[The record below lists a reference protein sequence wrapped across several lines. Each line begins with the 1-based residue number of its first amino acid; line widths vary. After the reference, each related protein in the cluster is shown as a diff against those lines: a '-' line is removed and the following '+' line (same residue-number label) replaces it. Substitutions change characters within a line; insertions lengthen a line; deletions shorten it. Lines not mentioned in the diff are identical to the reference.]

1 MSDSDGNP
9 SHSPHESA
17 APRLPLGEGASSASA
32 ALPLAVLPHAAP
44 RPRHPL
50 HPVAGV
56 VGVFVC
62 GLVAFL
68 TLYATQPLLPLFET
82 LFHASKSAVGW
93 TVSASTLGVAIAA
106 PLLGTFT
113 ERMNR
118 KRVILISIVLL
129 AIPTCA
135 AATSTSLGWLVFW
148 RLLQG
153 LITPGVFA
161 TTIAYITEAWP
172 PTAVAPVMSIYVSG
186 TALGGFSGRAVTG
199 IMTDHLGW
207 RASFLLLGVMSL
219 GGAALVAWLL
229 PDRPSSPRADNRAEV
244 PPRFRHVF
252 MPMLHHLRNPRLL
265 TTYLVGFNVLFSL
278 VGVFTYITFYLAA
291 PPFLLS
297 TAQLSLLFVVY
308 LVGLVATPLAGAL
321 LPRVGLRTGITGS
334 ILLSLAGVLLT
345 LVHSL
350 PVVIT
355 GLALCCTGVFISQS
369 CATSFLREAAS
380 ESSRASAVGMYVA
393 CYYFGGTVAGVAPS
407 LVWKV
412 GGWTAC
418 AAMVAAIDVVS
429 IVIARSGWRDTV
441 PV

>member
-1 MSDSDGNP
+1 MPDSDGNA
-9 SHSPHESA
+9 SHRPHESA

-32 ALPLAVLPHAAP
+32 ALPSAAS
-44 RPRHPL
+44 RPQHPL

-129 AIPTCA
+129 AVPTCA
-135 AATSTSLGWLVFW
+135 AATSTSLGWLIFW

-153 LITPGVFA
+153 LITPGIFA

-199 IMTDHLGW
+199 ILADHAGW
-207 RASFLLLGVMSL
+207 RASFLLLGIMSL

-229 PDRPSSPRADNRAEV
+229 PDHPRAHNAEAR
-244 PPRFRHVF
+244 PAFRQAF
-252 MPMLHHLRNPRLL
+252 LPMLDHLRNPRLL

-291 PPFLLS
+291 PPFSLS
-297 TAQLSLLFVVY
+297 TAELSLLFVVY

-321 LPRVGLRTGITGS
+321 LPRVGLRSGITGS

-345 LVHSL
+345 LMHSL
-350 PVVIT
+350 PVVIV

-380 ESSRASAVGMYVA
+380 ESTRASAVGMYVA
-393 CYYFGGTVAGVAPS
+393 CYYIGGTVAGVAPS
-407 LVWKV
+407 LVWKL

-418 AAMVAAIDVVS
+418 ATMVAVIDVIS
-429 IVIARSGWRDTV
+429 IVIARRGWREAV
-441 PV
+441 PA

>member
-1 MSDSDGNP
+1 MSDSDDHA
-9 SHSPHESA
+9 SHPPHESA
-17 APRLPLGEGASSASA
+17 APRLPLSEGASSASA
-32 ALPLAVLPHAAP
+32 ALPAEAP

-50 HPVAGV
+50 HPLAGV

-68 TLYATQPLLPLFET
+68 TLYSTQPLLPLFEA

-118 KRVILISIVLL
+118 KRVILISIVLI
-129 AIPTCA
+129 AVPTCA
-135 AATSTSLGWLVFW
+135 AATSSTLGWLIFW

-153 LITPGVFA
+153 LVTPGIFA

-186 TALGGFSGRAVTG
+186 TALGGFSGRAVAG
-199 IMTDHLGW
+199 ILADHAGW
-207 RASFLLLGVMSL
+207 RASFLVLGVMSL

-229 PDRPSSPRADNRAEV
+229 PNRPSSHQADTR
-244 PPRFRHVF
+244 PPFRQVF

-291 PPFLLS
+291 PPFSLS
-297 TAQLSLLFVVY
+297 TSKLSLLFVVY
-308 LVGLVATPLAGAL
+308 LVGLIATPLAGAL

-334 ILLSLAGVLLT
+334 ILLSLVGVLLT

-393 CYYFGGTVAGVAPS
+393 CYYIGGTVAGVAPS
-407 LVWKV
+407 LVWNF

-418 AAMVAAIDVVS
+418 AAMIALIDVVS
-429 IVIARSGWRDTV
+429 IVIARRGWRDAV
-441 PV
+441 AV

>member
-1 MSDSDGNP
+1 MSDSDGNA
-9 SHSPHESA
+9 SHPPHESA
-17 APRLPLGEGASSASA
+17 APGLPLSKGASSASA
-32 ALPLAVLPHAAP
+32 ALPAEAP

-50 HPVAGV
+50 HPLAGV

-68 TLYATQPLLPLFET
+68 TLYSTQPLLPLFEA

-118 KRVILISIVLL
+118 KRVILISLVLMAL
-129 AIPTCA
+129 PTCA
-135 AATSTSLGWLVFW
+135 AATSNTLGWLVFW

-153 LITPGVFA
+153 LVTPGIFA

-172 PTAVAPVMSIYVSG
+172 PTAIAPVMSIYVSG
-186 TALGGFSGRAVTG
+186 TALGGFSGRAVAG
-199 IMTDHLGW
+199 IVADHAGW
-207 RASFLLLGVMSL
+207 RASFLVLGMMSL
-219 GGAALVAWLL
+219 GGAALVTWLL
-229 PDRPSSPRADNRAEV
+229 PNRPSSHQGAARPALRQI
-244 PPRFRHVF
+244 F

-291 PPFLLS
+291 PPFSLS
-297 TAQLSLLFVVY
+297 TAKLSLLFVVY

-334 ILLSLAGVLLT
+334 ILLSLVGVLLT

-350 PVVIT
+350 PIVIT

-393 CYYFGGTVAGVAPS
+393 CYYIGGTVAGVAPS
-407 LVWKV
+407 LVWKF

-418 AAMVAAIDVVS
+418 AAMIAGIDVIS
-429 IVIARSGWRDTV
+429 IVIARRGWSERV
-441 PV
+441 SASVC

>member
-1 MSDSDGNP
+1 MSDSDDHA
-9 SHSPHESA
+9 SHPTHESA
-17 APRLPLGEGASSASA
+17 APRLPLSEGASSASA
-32 ALPLAVLPHAAP
+32 ALPAEAP

-68 TLYATQPLLPLFET
+68 TLYSTQPLLPLFEA

-118 KRVILISIVLL
+118 KRVILISIVLI
-129 AIPTCA
+129 AVPTCA
-135 AATSTSLGWLVFW
+135 AATSSTLGWLIFW

-153 LITPGVFA
+153 LVTPGIFA

-199 IMTDHLGW
+199 ILADHAGW
-207 RASFLLLGVMSL
+207 RASFVVLGAMSL

-229 PDRPSSPRADNRAEV
+229 PNRPSSHEGAARPALRQ
-244 PPRFRHVF
+244 VF

-291 PPFLLS
+291 PPFSLS
-297 TAQLSLLFVVY
+297 TSSLSLLFVVY
-308 LVGLVATPLAGAL
+308 LVGLIATPLAGAL

-334 ILLSLAGVLLT
+334 ILLSLVGVLLT
-345 LVHSL
+345 LMHSL

-393 CYYFGGTVAGVAPS
+393 CYYIGGTVAGVAPS
-407 LVWKV
+407 LVWNF

-418 AAMVAAIDVVS
+418 AAMIALIDVVS
-429 IVIARSGWRDTV
+429 IVIARRGWRDAV
-441 PV
+441 AV

>member
-1 MSDSDGNP
+1 MSNSDDI
-9 SHSPHESA
+9 SSDRVHESA
-17 APRLPLGEGASSASA
+17 APRLPLGEGASFASA
-32 ALPLAVLPHAAP
+32 ALPVAAP
-44 RPRHPL
+44 RPLHPL
-50 HPVAGV
+50 HPLAGV

-118 KRVILISIVLL
+118 KRVILISILLL
-129 AIPTCA
+129 AVPTCA
-135 AATSTSLGWLVFW
+135 AATATSLGWLVFW

-199 IMTDHLGW
+199 VMADHVGW
-207 RASFLLLGVMSL
+207 RPSFMLLGLISL
-219 GGAALVAWLL
+219 SGAALVAWLL
-229 PDRPSSPRADNRAEV
+229 PDRPSSHHADVR
-244 PPRFRHVF
+244 PPFRQIF
-252 MPMLHHLRNPRLL
+252 TPMLGHLRNPRLL

-291 PPFLLS
+291 APFSLS
-297 TAQLSLLFVVY
+297 TAKLSLLFVVY

-321 LPRVGLRTGITGS
+321 LPRVGLRAGITGS
-334 ILLSLAGVLLT
+334 ILLSLLGVLLT
-345 LVHSL
+345 LAHSL
-350 PVVIT
+350 PVVVV

-369 CATSFLREAAS
+369 CATSFLREAAP
-380 ESSRASAVGMYVA
+380 EASRASAVGMYVA
-393 CYYFGGTVAGVAPS
+393 CYYIGGTVAGVAPS
-407 LVWKV
+407 LVWKL

-418 AAMVAAIDVVS
+418 AAMVAIIDVVS
-429 IVIARSGWRDTV
+429 IVVARSGWRDAV

>member
-1 MSDSDGNP
+1 MFDSGGST
-9 SHSPHESA
+9 SHPQHESA

-32 ALPLAVLPHAAP
+32 ALPDPAA
-44 RPRHPL
+44 RPPHPL

-68 TLYATQPLLPLFET
+68 TLYATQPLLPLLED

-106 PLLGTFT
+106 PLLGSFT
-113 ERMNR
+113 ERMSR
-118 KRVILISIVLL
+118 KRVILVSILLL
-129 AIPTCA
+129 AVPTCA

-161 TTIAYITEAWP
+161 TTIAYITESWL

-186 TALGGFSGRAVTG
+186 TALGGFCGRAVTG
-199 IMTDHLGW
+199 IMAEHSGW
-207 RASFLLLGVMSL
+207 RESFLLLGAMSIA
-219 GGAALVAWLL
+219 GAALVAWLL
-229 PDRPSSPRADNRAEV
+229 PEQPRSQHTTSRPPLQQI
-244 PPRFRHVF
+244 FI
-252 MPMLHHLRNPRLL
+252 PMFSHLRNARLL
-265 TTYLVGFNVLFSL
+265 TTYFVGFNVLFTL

-291 PPFLLS
+291 PPFSLS
-297 TAQLSLLFVVY
+297 TAKLSLLFVVY

-321 LPRVGLRTGITGS
+321 LPRVGLRAGITGS

-350 PVVIT
+350 ALVVA

-393 CYYFGGTVAGVAPS
+393 CYYIGGTVAGVAPS
-407 LVWKV
+407 LVWKL

-418 AAMVAAIDVVS
+418 AALVIAIDLVS
-429 IVIARSGWRDTV
+429 VAVARRGWRDV
-441 PV
+441 AAA

>member
-407 LVWKV
+407 LVWKL

-418 AAMVAAIDVVS
+418 AAMVAVIDVVS
-429 IVIARSGWRDTV
+429 IVIARRGWSDAV
-441 PV
+441 PA

>member
-1 MSDSDGNP
+1 
-9 SHSPHESA
+9 
-17 APRLPLGEGASSASA
+17 
-32 ALPLAVLPHAAP
+32 
-44 RPRHPL
+44 
-50 HPVAGV
+50 VAGV
-56 VGVFVC
+56 VGVFIC

-129 AIPTCA
+129 AVPTCA
-135 AATSTSLGWLVFW
+135 AATSTSLGWLIFW

-153 LITPGVFA
+153 LITPGIFA

-199 IMTDHLGW
+199 ILADHAGW
-207 RASFLLLGVMSL
+207 RASFLLLGIMSL

-229 PDRPSSPRADNRAEV
+229 PDHLRANHAEARPA
-244 PPRFRHVF
+244 FRQAF
-252 MPMLHHLRNPRLL
+252 LPMLGHLRNPRLL

-278 VGVFTYITFYLAA
+278 VGVFTYITFYLAV
-291 PPFLLS
+291 PPFSLS
-297 TAQLSLLFVVY
+297 TAELSLLFVVY

-350 PVVIT
+350 PVVIA

-380 ESSRASAVGMYVA
+380 ESTRASAVGMYVA
-393 CYYFGGTVAGVAPS
+393 CYYIGGTVAGVAPS
-407 LVWKV
+407 LVWKL

-418 AAMVAAIDVVS
+418 AAMVAVIDVIS
-429 IVIARSGWRDTV
+429 IVIARRGWREAV
-441 PV
+441 PA

>member
-1 MSDSDGNP
+1 MSGFDGISSDRT
-9 SHSPHESA
+9 HESA

-32 ALPLAVLPHAAP
+32 ALPTVSS
-44 RPRHPL
+44 RPLLPL
-50 HPVAGV
+50 HPLAGV

-113 ERMNR
+113 ERTNR
-118 KRVILISIVLL
+118 KRVILVSILLL
-129 AIPTCA
+129 AVPTCA
-135 AATSTSLGWLVFW
+135 AATSNSLGWLVFW

-186 TALGGFSGRAVTG
+186 TALGGFCGRAVTG
-199 IMTDHLGW
+199 IMADHVGW
-207 RASFLLLGVMSL
+207 RESFLLLGLMSIA
-219 GGAALVAWLL
+219 GAALVAWLL
-229 PDRPSSPRADNRAEV
+229 PDRPSQHRADTR
-244 PPRFRHVF
+244 PPFRQIF
-252 MPMLHHLRNPRLL
+252 LPMLAHLRNPRLL
-265 TTYLVGFNVLFSL
+265 ITYLVGFNVLFSL

-291 PPFLLS
+291 PPFSLS
-297 TAQLSLLFVVY
+297 TAKLSLLFVVY

-321 LPRVGLRTGITGS
+321 LPRVGLRAGITGS

-350 PVVIT
+350 PVVVA

-369 CATSFLREAAS
+369 CATSFLREAAP

-393 CYYFGGTVAGVAPS
+393 CYYLGGTVAGVAPS
-407 LVWKV
+407 LVWKL

-418 AAMVAAIDVVS
+418 AAMVAIIDVVS
-429 IVIARSGWRDTV
+429 IVIARRGWSEAA
-441 PV
+441 PA

>member
-1 MSDSDGNP
+1 MSDSDANTAP
-9 SHSPHESA
+9 RTHESA

-32 ALPLAVLPHAAP
+32 ALLPVLSP
-44 RPRHPL
+44 RPLHPL
-50 HPVAGV
+50 HPLAGV

-62 GLVAFL
+62 GLIAFL
-68 TLYATQPLLPLFET
+68 TLYATQPLLPLLET

-113 ERMNR
+113 ERISR
-118 KRVILISIVLL
+118 KRVILISILLL
-129 AIPTCA
+129 AVPTCA
-135 AATSTSLGWLVFW
+135 AASSSSLGWLVFW
-148 RLLQG
+148 RLMQG

-161 TTIAYITEAWP
+161 TTIAYITENWP

-199 IMTDHLGW
+199 VMADHVGW
-207 RASFLLLGVMSL
+207 RESFLLLGVVSL

-229 PDRPSSPRADNRAEV
+229 PDRPRPHPSDARPS
-244 PPRFRHVF
+244 FRQAF
-252 MPMLHHLRNPRLL
+252 LPMFLHLRNPRLL

-291 PPFLLS
+291 PPFSLS

-308 LVGLVATPLAGAL
+308 LAGLVGTPLAGAL
-321 LPRVGLRTGITGS
+321 LPRVGLRAGITGS
-334 ILLSLAGVLLT
+334 ILLSLAGVLIT

-350 PVVIT
+350 PVVVA

-369 CATSFLREAAS
+369 CATSYLREAAP

-393 CYYFGGTVAGVAPS
+393 CYYIGGTVAGVAPS
-407 LVWKV
+407 LVWKL

-418 AAMVAAIDVVS
+418 AALVAAIDVVS
-429 IVIARSGWRDTV
+429 IVIARRGWKDAV
-441 PV
+441 VA

>member
-1 MSDSDGNP
+1 MSDFDGNP

-17 APRLPLGEGASSASA
+17 APPLPLSEGASSASA
-32 ALPLAVLPHAAP
+32 ALPAEAP

-50 HPVAGV
+50 HPLAGV

-68 TLYATQPLLPLFET
+68 TLYSTQPLLPLFEA

-118 KRVILISIVLL
+118 KRVIPISLVLMAL
-129 AIPTCA
+129 PTCA
-135 AATSTSLGWLVFW
+135 AATSNTLGWLVFW

-153 LITPGVFA
+153 LVTPGIFA

-172 PTAVAPVMSIYVSG
+172 PTAIAPVMSIYVSG
-186 TALGGFSGRAVTG
+186 TALGGFSGRAVAG
-199 IMTDHLGW
+199 IVADHASW
-207 RASFLLLGVMSL
+207 RASFLVLGAMSI

-229 PDRPSSPRADNRAEV
+229 PNRPSSHRGATRPALGQ
-244 PPRFRHVF
+244 VF

-291 PPFLLS
+291 PPFSLS
-297 TAQLSLLFVVY
+297 TAKLSLLFVVY

-334 ILLSLAGVLLT
+334 ILLSLVGVLLT

-393 CYYFGGTVAGVAPS
+393 CYYIGGTVAGVAPS
-407 LVWKV
+407 LVWKF

-418 AAMVAAIDVVS
+418 AAMIALIDVVS
-429 IVIARSGWRDTV
+429 IVIARRGWRDAV
-441 PV
+441 PASVC

>member
-1 MSDSDGNP
+1 MSGFDGI
-9 SHSPHESA
+9 SFDRTHESA

-32 ALPLAVLPHAAP
+32 ALPAASP
-44 RPRHPL
+44 QPLHPL
-50 HPVAGV
+50 HPLAGV

-68 TLYATQPLLPLFET
+68 TLYATQPLLPLFEM

-118 KRVILISIVLL
+118 KRVILVSILLL
-129 AIPTCA
+129 AVPTGA
-135 AATSTSLGWLVFW
+135 AATSSSLGWLIFW

-199 IMTDHLGW
+199 IMADHVGW
-207 RASFLLLGVMSL
+207 RESFLLLGLMSIA
-219 GGAALVAWLL
+219 GAALVAWLL
-229 PDRPSSPRADNRAEV
+229 PDRPSQHRADAR
-244 PPRFRHVF
+244 PPFRQIF
-252 MPMLHHLRNPRLL
+252 LPMPAHLRNPRLL

-291 PPFLLS
+291 PPFSLS
-297 TAQLSLLFVVY
+297 TAKLSLLFVVY

-321 LPRVGLRTGITGS
+321 LPRVGLRAGITGS

-350 PVVIT
+350 PVVVA

-369 CATSFLREAAS
+369 CATSFLREAAP

-393 CYYFGGTVAGVAPS
+393 CYYLGGTVAGVAPS
-407 LVWKV
+407 LVWKL

-418 AAMVAAIDVVS
+418 AAMVAVIDVVS
-429 IVIARSGWRDTV
+429 IVIARRGWTEAAHA
-441 PV
+441 

>member
-1 MSDSDGNP
+1 M
-9 SHSPHESA
+9 
-17 APRLPLGEGASSASA
+17 PLGEAASGAAA
-32 ALPLAVLPHAAP
+32 ALPVTSPP
-44 RPRHPL
+44 RRHPL
-50 HPVAGV
+50 HPLPGV

-68 TLYATQPLLPLFET
+68 TLYATQPLLPMLET
-82 LFHASKSAVGW
+82 IFHATKSAVGW

-106 PLLGTFT
+106 PLLGTLT

-118 KRVILISIVLL
+118 KRVILVSILLL

-135 AATSTSLGWLVFW
+135 AATSTTLSWLIFW

-161 TTIAYITEAWP
+161 TTIAYITEGWP

-186 TALGGFSGRAVTG
+186 TALGGFCGRAVTG
-199 IMTDHLGW
+199 VMTDHVGW
-207 RASFLLLGVMSL
+207 RASFLLLGVVSL

-229 PDRPSSPRADNRAEV
+229 PDRPSSSQASARPSLGRA
-244 PPRFRHVF
+244 FL
-252 MPMLHHLRNPRLL
+252 PMLGHLRNARLL

-291 PPFLLS
+291 PPFSLS
-297 TAQLSLLFVVY
+297 TAKLSMLFVVY

-321 LPRVGLRTGITGS
+321 LPRVGLRAGITGS
-334 ILLSLAGVLLT
+334 ILLSLIGVLLT
-345 LVHSL
+345 LVPVL
-350 PVVIT
+350 PVVIV

-369 CATSFLREAAS
+369 CATSFLREAAA
-380 ESSRASAVGMYVA
+380 EASRASAVGMYVA
-393 CYYFGGTVAGVAPS
+393 CYYIGGTVAGVAPS
-407 LVWKV
+407 LVWKL

-418 AAMVAAIDVVS
+418 ACMIAAVDVVS
-429 IVIARSGWRDTV
+429 IVVARRGWSE
-441 PV
+441 PVTA

>member
-1 MSDSDGNP
+1 MPDSDGNA
-9 SHSPHESA
+9 SHPPHESA

-32 ALPLAVLPHAAP
+32 ALPSAAP
-44 RPRHPL
+44 RQQHPL

-56 VGVFVC
+56 VGVFIC

-129 AIPTCA
+129 AVPTCA
-135 AATSTSLGWLVFW
+135 AATSTSLGWLIFW

-153 LITPGVFA
+153 LITPGIFA

-199 IMTDHLGW
+199 ILADHAGW
-207 RASFLLLGVMSL
+207 RASFLLLGIMSL

-229 PDRPSSPRADNRAEV
+229 PDHPRANHAEAR
-244 PPRFRHVF
+244 PAFRQAF
-252 MPMLHHLRNPRLL
+252 LPMLGHLRNPRLL

-278 VGVFTYITFYLAA
+278 VGVFTYITFYLAV
-291 PPFLLS
+291 PPFSLS
-297 TAQLSLLFVVY
+297 TAELSLLFVVY

-350 PVVIT
+350 PVVIA

-380 ESSRASAVGMYVA
+380 ESTRASAVGMYVA
-393 CYYFGGTVAGVAPS
+393 CYYIGGTVAGVAPS
-407 LVWKV
+407 LVWKL

-418 AAMVAAIDVVS
+418 AAMVAVIDVIS
-429 IVIARSGWRDTV
+429 IVIARRGWREAV
-441 PV
+441 PA

>member
-1 MSDSDGNP
+1 M
-9 SHSPHESA
+9 HEVKHNSA
-17 APRLPLGEGASSASA
+17 APKLPLGEGASSASA
-32 ALPLAVLPHAAP
+32 ALPEAAS
-44 RPRHPL
+44 RERHPL
-50 HPVAGV
+50 HPLRGV

-68 TLYATQPLLPLFET
+68 TLYATQPLLPLLES

-118 KRVILISIVLL
+118 KHVILVSILLL

-135 AATSTSLGWLVFW
+135 AATSRSLGWLVFW

-161 TTIAYITEAWP
+161 TTIAYITENWP
-172 PTAVAPVMSIYVSG
+172 PTAVAPVMSLYVSG
-186 TALGGFSGRAVTG
+186 TALGGFCGRAVTG
-199 IMTDHLGW
+199 VMAEHAGW
-207 RASFLLLGVMSL
+207 RASFVLLGVLSL

-229 PDRPSSPRADNRAEV
+229 PNRPRAPLASTGLSLSRIL
-244 PPRFRHVF
+244 
-252 MPMLHHLRNPRLL
+252 MPMLAHFGNPRLL
-265 TTYLVGFNVLFSL
+265 VTYLVGFNVLFSL

-291 PPFLLS
+291 PPFSLS
-297 TAQLSLLFVVY
+297 TGQLSLLFVVY
-308 LVGLVATPLAGAL
+308 LVGLIATPLAGAL
-321 LPRVGLRTGITGS
+321 LPRVGLRAGITGS

-345 LVHSL
+345 LVHL
-350 PVVIT
+350 LFVVIA

-369 CATSFLREAAS
+369 CATSFLREAAP

-393 CYYFGGTVAGVAPS
+393 CYYIGGTVAGVAPS
-407 LVWKV
+407 LVWKL

-418 AAMVAAIDVVS
+418 AVMIAVLDLVS
-429 IVIARSGWRDTV
+429 IVIARRGWRDSVTTEAAL
-441 PV
+441 

>member
-1 MSDSDGNP
+1 MSDFDGNT
-9 SHSPHESA
+9 SHRTHESA

-32 ALPLAVLPHAAP
+32 ALPTASP
-44 RPRHPL
+44 RPL
-50 HPVAGV
+50 HPLDPLAGV

-68 TLYATQPLLPLFET
+68 TLYATQPLLPLFEM

-118 KRVILISIVLL
+118 KRVILVSIVLL
-129 AIPTCA
+129 AVPTCA

-148 RLLQG
+148 RFLQG

-186 TALGGFSGRAVTG
+186 TALGGFSGRALTG
-199 IMTDHLGW
+199 FMADHAGW
-207 RASFLLLGVMSL
+207 RASFLLLGVISVA
-219 GGAALVAWLL
+219 GAAVVLWLL
-229 PDRPSSPRADNRAEV
+229 PDRPLQHRADSR
-244 PPRFRHVF
+244 PPLRQIF
-252 MPMLHHLRNPRLL
+252 MPMLAHLRNPRLL

-291 PPFLLS
+291 PPFSLS
-297 TAQLSLLFVVY
+297 TAKLSLLFVVY

-321 LPRVGLRTGITGS
+321 LPRVGLRAGITGS

-350 PVVIT
+350 PVVVA

-369 CATSFLREAAS
+369 CATSFLREAAP
-380 ESSRASAVGMYVA
+380 ESSRVSAVGMYVA
-393 CYYFGGTVAGVAPS
+393 CYYIGGTVAGVAPS
-407 LVWKV
+407 LMWKL

-418 AAMVAAIDVVS
+418 AVMVAVIDAVS
-429 IVIARSGWRDTV
+429 IIIARRGWRDAV
-441 PV
+441 NV